1 MVQTQEEPG
10 RCFKNQSLEEQ
21 PVQLWKRPR
30 SAIPSSVQVPNVIL
44 LLLCFSIIEADSV
57 DFQCPANLVSGQPG
71 VPATWSVVLEPRQ
84 ERGLPF
90 KNQSMEEPPVHLWRK
105 QWSALL
111 PVAVYLTFS
120 CHPALQSLFSVV
132 VSLQV
137 TSATTLEVLPEVSV
151 KFTLGALVQSSTTDD
166 QGAASFKIRWC

>member
-1 MVQTQEEPG
+1 MQTQEEPG

-30 SAIPSSVQVPNVIL
+30 SAILSNVQVPDVIL

-71 VPATWSVVLEPRQ
+71 VPATWSAVLEPRR
-84 ERGLPF
+84 ERGPPF

-105 QWSALL
+105 QCSAVL
-111 PVAVYLTFS
+111 PVAVYLTFRVFRVFIS
-120 CHPALQSLFSVV
+120 GVQTLFTFVIKC
-132 VSLQV
+132 
-137 TSATTLEVLPEVSV
+137 TLHTCN
-151 KFTLGALVQSSTTDD
+151 KFYINLNTRHVQ
-166 QGAASFKIRWC
+166 F